1 MPRAVAENETKPPPP
16 GILARIA
23 AVVYPLVALGL
34 IAGGL
39 AWGFSGPLALVAVGV
54 LLWIDFVLT
63 FYLER
68 LGTRARRDEGTS
80 IR

>member
-1 MPRAVAENETKPPPP
+1 
-16 GILARIA
+16 
-23 AVVYPLVALGL
+23 
-34 IAGGL
+34 
-39 AWGFSGPLALVAVGV
+39 VAVGV